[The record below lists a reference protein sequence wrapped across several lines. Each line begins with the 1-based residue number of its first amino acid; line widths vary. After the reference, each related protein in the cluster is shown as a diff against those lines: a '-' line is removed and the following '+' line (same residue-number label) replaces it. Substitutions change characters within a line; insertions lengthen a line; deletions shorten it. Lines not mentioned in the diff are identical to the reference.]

1 MPRATF
7 QITGASKAEGWL
19 LKEGHDIFKSWYER
33 YFVLDAAEKKI
44 TYYTDASKKDI
55 KGEYKFTPG
64 STVDASTANASQQH
78 LFVLTGRSAK
88 GEGKSELFM
97 SATSPEIKN
106 KWIQHIR
113 KAIKGESFLLESMQQ
128 GATDAYKKI
137 EHEIA
142 VDMGYEKRA
151 DGEEPCCGCDW
162 LRKFIAGEEDKL
174 KERGEDRA
182 EDWLK
187 SICPF

>member
-1 MPRATF
+1 
-7 QITGASKAEGWL
+7 
-19 LKEGHDIFKSWYER
+19 
-33 YFVLDAAEKKI
+33 
-44 TYYTDASKKDI
+44 
-55 KGEYKFTPG
+55 
-64 STVDASTANASQQH
+64 
-78 LFVLTGRSAK
+78 
-88 GEGKSELFM
+88 M

-162 LRKFIAGEEDKL
+162 LRNFIAGEEDKL
-174 KERGEDRA
+174 KEGGEDRA